1 MGLFLLAL
9 ALAWPPGQSSSVVQ
23 AQPPLSASAADSPSQ
38 PKPVLPLP
46 ESELS
51 AAIERGAGYLCRTQN
66 PDGSWG
72 SPRWTGGVDRDPVP
86 GAFLSFGTATTALCL
101 EALLAVPDS
110 PQIQNARARAEAFLL
125 ENLPRLRRADPFN
138 LPNIWGHAYGIQ
150 VLAVL
155 ARREPAGSARRS
167 RLEQCMREQIKALE
181 HFETVC
187 GGWFY
192 YADGLQRPL
201 APSAS
206 FVNAAVLV
214 ALDRAKPLGITMD
227 ERILT
232 RAIRSTADQRKPD
245 SSYLY
250 SLSSPLDKAAAKSPI
265 NRPAGSLGRSQAC
278 NLALRLW
285 GDKRI
290 TDAVITEWLDRLI
303 TRNGWLDMGRKRPIP
318 HESFAQVAG
327 YFFYFGHYHAALC
340 IGQLPEAD
348 RPRYQDQL
356 GRILVRIQES
366 DGSWFDYPL
375 YSYHK
380 PYGTAFA
387 LLALEC
393 CRKPDSGLDPAESS
407 SGKLPVGKGG
417 SGREKP

>member
-1 MGLFLLAL
+1 MTGFTMGLFLLAL

-227 ERILT
+227 ERIFDSRDPFDCRSEEARFELSLFPFQSARQSGGQIPDQPPGRQPGPVAGVQPGASALGRQADHGRGHHGVARPPDHSQRLARHGQKAADSPRVVRPGRGLFLLL
-232 RAIRSTADQRKPD
+232 RALSCRPLHRPTARGRPSALPGSARADLGANPGERR
-245 SSYLY
+245 LVVR
-250 SLSSPLDKAAAKSPI
+250 LSSLQLPQALRDCVC
-265 NRPAGSLGRSQAC
+265 PAGLGMLPQA
-278 NLALRLW
+278 RL
-285 GDKRI
+285 G
-290 TDAVITEWLDRLI
+290 
-303 TRNGWLDMGRKRPIP
+303 P
-318 HESFAQVAG
+318 
-327 YFFYFGHYHAALC
+327 
-340 IGQLPEAD
+340 
-348 RPRYQDQL
+348 
-356 GRILVRIQES
+356 
-366 DGSWFDYPL
+366 
-375 YSYHK
+375 
-380 PYGTAFA
+380 
-387 LLALEC
+387 
-393 CRKPDSGLDPAESS
+393 
-407 SGKLPVGKGG
+407 
-417 SGREKP
+417 